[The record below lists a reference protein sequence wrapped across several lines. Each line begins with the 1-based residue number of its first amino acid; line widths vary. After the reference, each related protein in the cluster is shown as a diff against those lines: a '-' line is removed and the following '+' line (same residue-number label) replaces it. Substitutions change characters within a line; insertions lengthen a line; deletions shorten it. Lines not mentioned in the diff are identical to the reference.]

1 MASSAWGF
9 NTAGIAS
16 ATSPGLVQAGGYN
29 VLPAGTVLPYAG
41 GTAPAGFV
49 FCDGAEISKT
59 TYPQLYA
66 AIADAYATQTNP
78 TTGALWL
85 APSASNF
92 RVPDYRGSFLR
103 GVGTANLKDA
113 TTLGGYQGEKTK
125 TPASSFTTA
134 AQTVTG
140 TVGGTD
146 GGHSHTGGFV
156 PLQLSGSN
164 SGNTNSASAGS
175 GSGGTTNFVAT
186 IGSASST
193 HGHGHS
199 LTSPSSTVNGGGDN
213 ETRPLNKGVNYI
225 IKY

>member
-9 NTAGIAS
+9 NTAGLAS
-16 ATSPGLVQAGGYN
+16 ETSSGLVQAGGYN

-78 TTGALWL
+78 TTGAAWA
-85 APSASNF
+85 APAGTNF

-103 GVGTANLKDA
+103 GAGTASGKDA
-113 TTLGGYQGEKTK
+113 TTLGGYQAEKTK
-125 TPASSFTTA
+125 ANGLALSGTGVTAGTGTFASSGHQHNLATGGSDQLVVQAVTTGGVNKAVQTNTSPA
-134 AQTVTG
+134 ANVQATTSG
-140 TVGGTD
+140 GGTATV
-146 GGHSHTGGFV
+146 S
-156 PLQLSGSN
+156 LGS
-164 SGNTNSASAGS
+164 
-175 GSGGTTNFVAT
+175 
-186 IGSASST
+186 
-193 HGHGHS
+193 
-199 LTSPSSTVNGGGDN
+199 GDN